1 MLKLQSDSSAHQRMR
16 AFTEMFAT
24 FTVAFGDPVIAI
36 VLTVACT
43 AYVAVK

>member
-1 MLKLQSDSSAHQRMR
+1 MLKLQSDSGLHQRMR

-24 FTVAFGDPVIAI
+24 FMAAFGEPVTAL
-36 VLTVACT
+36 VLTVVCT